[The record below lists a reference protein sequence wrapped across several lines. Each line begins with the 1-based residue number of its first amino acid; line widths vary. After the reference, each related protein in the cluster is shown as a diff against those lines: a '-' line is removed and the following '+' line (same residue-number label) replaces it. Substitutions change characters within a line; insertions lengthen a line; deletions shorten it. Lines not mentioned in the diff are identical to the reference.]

1 MFSLPQGLG
10 IWLCCTPTDMRKSY
24 QGLSVLVRQALQEE
38 PLNGALYVFINRRR
52 TMLKALYFESDGYCI
67 WSKQLERGRFQIR
80 FDSRVKQRLQRSDWQ
95 CIIEGIDLRSVRR
108 LKRFKWAPKDRR
120 RSAQTIE

>member
-1 MFSLPQGLG
+1 MFSPPSGLQ

-24 QGLSVLVRQALQEE
+24 HGLSAEIRQTLQED
-38 PLNGALYVFINRRR
+38 PFTGALYVFVNRRR

-67 WSKQLERGRFQIR
+67 WSKQLERGQFQVR

-108 LKRFKWAPKDRR
+108 LKRFKYPDIDRR
-120 RSAQTIE
+120 SSV